1 MNREYEEHKSH
12 EDRIAEYEYYIK
24 EQEEEAYSIAYSILC
39 DNIREMVNLIESTVI
54 SLKYLK

>member
-24 EQEEEAYSIAYSILC
+24 EQEEQAYSILC

-54 SLKYLK
+54 SLRYLK

>member
-24 EQEEEAYSIAYSILC
+24 EQEEQAYSILC
-39 DNIREMVNLIESTVI
+39 DDIREIVSLIESVI
-54 SLKYLK
+54 LCLRYLK